1 VQQSIKTKKVD
12 TARNFGIIRAVF
24 YGQIFSGR
32 KMNTTR
38 ILTALA
44 FTSALSFTSHA
55 ELITTDT
62 QIRDYQGNR

>member
-1 VQQSIKTKKVD
+1 
-12 TARNFGIIRAVF
+12 
-24 YGQIFSGR
+24 
-32 KMNTTR
+32 MNTTR

-62 QIRDYQGNR
+62 QIRDYQGNRLSRITRSNLIMD